1 MATSRIRN
9 YSNTTRLMIQQLGH
23 DIQSA
28 RKQRQMTAEDL
39 SDRAG
44 IGRKTLYR
52 IEQGDPR
59 VEIGLVL
66 EVAILVGLSPLT
78 SGYEQPSRG
87 YATPRN
93 EVATFKKAS
102 IKSAKNKLH
111 KAVKDDF

>member
-9 YSNTTRLMIQQLGH
+9 YSNTTRLIIQQLGYE
-23 DIQSA
+23 IQSA
-28 RKQRQMTAEDL
+28 RKQRQMTTEEL
-39 SDRAG
+39 SERAG

-66 EVAILVGLSPLT
+66 EVALLVGLSPLA
-78 SGYEQPSRG
+78 SRYEQSSGG
-87 YATPRN
+87 YATSRD
-93 EVATFKKAS
+93 AFKTPS
-102 IKSAKNKLH
+102 IKRAINKTR